1 MEKRQDHPRIQQ
13 KVSGKHGA
21 WLLRTAQQNA
31 DFGGDLIQPLLL
43 QMGKLRFRT
52 GLRLSQDPAAN
63 GSRDETPTLI
73 SSTISLVSDLT
84 KREALSSSE

>member
-52 GLRLSQDPAAN
+52 GL
-63 GSRDETPTLI
+63 
-73 SSTISLVSDLT
+73 
-84 KREALSSSE
+84 